1 MAKVK
6 GTKITSKLAFVR
18 AQLGEDAEARVL
30 AALSEEDRDEVRRTI
45 EIGWYPQELYERLVR
60 AVVDAG
66 ADGDLKVLD
75 RMGAYSAEAQGR
87 GAYRTF
93 FRAKDPAGLLQ
104 SMAPMHAMLNKPGE
118 MTVEPRANGHV
129 TMRVKSPQG
138 NADVCRL
145 AQGFYRRAVELCGV
159 KDVTVREV
167 ECSGSGAEACRFEV
181 RWR

>member
-18 AQLGEDAEARVL
+18 SELGEDAEARVL

-87 GAYRTF
+87 GPYRTF
-93 FRAKDPAGLLQ
+93 FRAKDPEGLLQ

-118 MTVEPRANGHV
+118 MTVEPRRNGHV
-129 TMRVKSPQG
+129 TMRVKSPEG

-145 AQGFYRRAVELCGV
+145 AQGFYRRVVELCGV
-159 KDVTVREV
+159 KDVTVREP
-167 ECSGSGAEACRFEV
+167 ECSGHGAPACRFEV

>member
-66 ADGDLKVLD
+66 ADGDLKILD

-87 GAYRTF
+87 GPYRTF
-93 FRAKDPAGLLQ
+93 FRAKDPVGLLQ

-118 MTVEPRANGHV
+118 MTVEPRTNGHV

-159 KDVTVREV
+159 KEVTVREV

>member
-1 MAKVK
+1 MAEVK

-18 AQLGEDAEARVL
+18 AELGDGAEERVL
-30 AALSEEDRDEVRRTI
+30 GALSEEDRDEVRKVL

-66 ADGDLKVLD
+66 AEGDLKVLD
-75 RMGAYSAEAQGR
+75 RMGAHSAEAQGQ
-87 GAYRTF
+87 GPYRSF
-93 FRAKDPAGLLQ
+93 FRARDPEGLLQ
-104 SMAPMHAMLNKPGE
+104 SMAPMHAMLNRPGE
-118 MTVEPRANGHV
+118 MTMEPRRNGHV
-129 TMRVKSPQG
+129 TLRIRSPKG

-145 AQGFYRRAVELCGV
+145 ARGFYRRAVELCGV
-159 KDVTVREV
+159 KEVTVREL